1 MEYVYPIT
9 DMKKLNLMADYLY
22 NKSIRDYMIFEI
34 GINLGV
40 RVTDFTHQTVAFYR
54 QVCEKGYLE
63 MIPSKTARYNK
74 KIRIPVQEDLRK
86 LIAKYIEGRS
96 DNEPM
101 FVSRDKGGM
110 LGRQQINRIV
120 KDAAKHVGIKEN
132 VGCHSMRKTF
142 GYWHYKNNKDIRILM
157 EIFNHS
163 NEEVTLRYIG
173 VTAEEIESSMQCM
186 NMGVRSLD

>member
-74 KIRIPVQEDLRK
+74 KIRIPLK
-86 LIAKYIEGRS
+86 
-96 DNEPM
+96 
-101 FVSRDKGGM
+101 
-110 LGRQQINRIV
+110 
-120 KDAAKHVGIKEN
+120 
-132 VGCHSMRKTF
+132 
-142 GYWHYKNNKDIRILM
+142 
-157 EIFNHS
+157 
-163 NEEVTLRYIG
+163 
-173 VTAEEIESSMQCM
+173 
-186 NMGVRSLD
+186 

>member
-1 MEYVYPIT
+1 
-9 DMKKLNLMADYLY
+9 MKKLNLMADYLY